1 MTSESPQW
9 MTGGH
14 AATNEAANWIG
25 HQKIVIKWVEDIS
38 SGPFLWCTLVNLSNL
53 LTLCIIFLV
62 YDNVTG
68 LDIFFSREEEIK
80 WAPLYCQYA
89 TSDWVY
95 WGEKKKQDKTTTLY
109 FPSRSWELSARHDKE
124 IQWQLFWSCSLSC
137 YEGLV
142 AYQDTISFLS
152 QYLSMCPPVD
162 NK

>member
-1 MTSESPQW
+1 

-14 AATNEAANWIG
+14 AATNEAAKWIG

-38 SGPFLWCTLVNLSNL
+38 SGPFPWCTLVNLSNL

-95 WGEKKKQDKTTTLY
+95 WGEKKNKTKQQHYIFLQEVESYQHGMTRKFSGSCFEVVPLVVMKTWLLL
-109 FPSRSWELSARHDKE
+109 R
-124 IQWQLFWSCSLSC
+124 ILFLF
-137 YEGLV
+137 
-142 AYQDTISFLS
+142 FLS
-152 QYLSMCPPVD
+152 ICPCALQLTTS
-162 NK
+162 NW